1 MGDIRKSEY
10 FMFSKTILELIQN
23 LDAETFKQLT
33 IAIVEYWT
41 EWKITNFEWTYQV
54 LFNVLKDKV
63 DSDNKNRLN
72 KSMAWK
78 KHKWNQYTRSQNS
91 QPTTKE
97 DVKPH
102 PVVEDNSSVKKEWL
116 KKYWQYVE
124 LTDEEY
130 KKLIYQFGSCSWYTY
145 QWEAH
150 LKLNRKPVDDKIESM
165 NNYII
170 NWKWK
175 PYPDYYMEL
184 RYRFKREWKNPYWER
199 GSAEEMK
206 AYLEKENNRQ
216 LYYRAYVE
224 FREKIDYIKHTLW
237 KIDIIKN
244 QEFFDEYDWHF
255 FLDY

>member
-1 MGDIRKSEY
+1 MQEKKISITETCYNWIKQLSDEQQLVLYKAILEY
-10 FMFSKTILELIQN
+10 WFEWKENKLSWIEQVIFELARKTIDISNIRSEVS
-23 LDAETFKQLT
+23 K
-33 IAIVEYWT
+33 W
-41 EWKITNFEWTYQV
+41 
-54 LFNVLKDKV
+54 
-63 DSDNKNRLN
+63 
-72 KSMAWK
+72 
-78 KHKWNQYTRSQNS
+78 HKWWNRYTKQKENTAE
-91 QPTTKE
+91 PTTKE
-97 DVKPH
+97 DVKPQT
-102 PVVEDNSSVKKEWL
+102 VVEDNSSVKKEWL

-130 KKLIYQFGSCSWYTY
+130 KNLVYQFGSCSWYTY

-150 LKLNRKPVDDKIESM
+150 LKLNSKPVDDKIESM

-184 RYRFKREWKNPYWER
+184 RYRFKREWKMPYWER
-199 GSAEEMK
+199 WSAEEMK